1 MRGFRGKGEEEWRK
15 SWGGSEE
22 GSVGGDEVLR
32 RFGWYVSMILSS
44 GPQAQFSPIGDSSA
58 DHCTIVTALAIA
70 VLTIFVRSCF
80 RVAEL
85 QTGFNGKLANEEIPF
100 MILEGGMITIAS
112 IALTIWHP
120 GLVFRAFWS
129 LDRARVEMRGN
140 RGHMEDGKEGV
151 PLDGITRL
159 EDM

>member
-1 MRGFRGKGEEEWRK
+1 
-15 SWGGSEE
+15 
-22 GSVGGDEVLR
+22 
-32 RFGWYVSMILSS
+32 
-44 GPQAQFSPIGDSSA
+44 
-58 DHCTIVTALAIA
+58 
-70 VLTIFVRSCF
+70 
-80 RVAEL
+80 
-85 QTGFNGKLANEEIPF
+85 

-140 RGHMEDGKEGV
+140 RGHTEDGKEGV
-151 PLDGITRL
+151 PLDGVTRL